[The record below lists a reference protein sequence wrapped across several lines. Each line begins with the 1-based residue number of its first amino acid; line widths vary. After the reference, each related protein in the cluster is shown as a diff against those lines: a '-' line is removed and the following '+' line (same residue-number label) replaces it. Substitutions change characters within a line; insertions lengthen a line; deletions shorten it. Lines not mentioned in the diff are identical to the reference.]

1 MNTPHFYASREFPKE
16 PELQNEIASTSI
28 ILLLKKK
35 VMDTQIFFQKK
46 KKPKYVTILLHVV
59 NSILGNHA
67 QRKEWMA
74 FDKKINRYFK

>member
-35 VMDTQIFFQKK
+35 SDGYSNLFSKK
-46 KKPKYVTILLHVV
+46 KKTQICNHIVACSKLYIGEPCTKKRVD
-59 NSILGNHA
+59 SI
-67 QRKEWMA
+67 
-74 FDKKINRYFK
+74 

>member
-1 MNTPHFYASREFPKE
+1 MNTPHFYASREFPEE

-35 VMDTQIFFQKK
+35 SDGYSNLFSKK

-67 QRKEWMA
+67 QRKEL
-74 FDKKINRYFK
+74 DSI

>member
-46 KKPKYVTILLHVV
+46 KNP
-59 NSILGNHA
+59 N
-67 QRKEWMA
+67 M
-74 FDKKINRYFK
+74 

>member
-46 KKPKYVTILLHVV
+46 KKTQIRNHIVACSKLYIGEPCTKKRVD
-59 NSILGNHA
+59 SI
-67 QRKEWMA
+67 
-74 FDKKINRYFK
+74 